1 MTAKE
6 WAAKAFAAWMHRK
19 NQAWIQH
26 PLEAQETVR
35 KNLVASAKN
44 TAFGRDHGFE
54 AIRSVRDFQN
64 AIPVVDYEGIRGYVE
79 RVVAGEPDVLWP
91 GKPLYF
97 AKTSGTT
104 SGTKYIPLTKESVPC
119 HINAARDMLLAYIH
133 RSGDASLVN
142 GKLMFLQGSPVM
154 TEKNG
159 IHVGRLSGISAHY
172 VPFYLQKNRL
182 PSWETNCIEDWET
195 KVDKICEETLGQ
207 DLRALGG
214 IPPWVQMYF
223 ERLLEKSGTADIRSL
238 FPNFKLYIAGGVAF
252 EPYRSRFEQLFGG
265 PITRID
271 PYPASE
277 GFIAYQDRYD
287 KEGLLLLVNNGMY
300 FEFIP
305 ADRYFDPNPPRL
317 TLAEVELGVH
327 YALVLHTNAG
337 LWGYSIG
344 DTVEF
349 TELHPFRIRVTGR
362 IKHFISAFGEH
373 VIGSEVEAA
382 LQAAVAEQPCVVREF
397 TVAPQVAPADGGL
410 PHHDWFVAF
419 DQAPRDFTAFC
430 AALDAGLRSKNT
442 YYNDLVAGSILR
454 PAVVQQVPLDAFN
467 AYMKSI
473 GKLGGQNKLPR
484 LANDRKIADWLVE
497 NAR

>member
-26 PLEAQETVR
+26 PLEAQEKVR

-104 SGTKYIPLTKESVPC
+104 SGTKYIPLTKESMPF

-159 IHVGRLSGISAHY
+159 IQVGRLSGISAHY
-172 VPFYLQKNRL
+172 VPSYLQKNRL

-195 KVDKICEETLGQ
+195 KVDKICEET
-207 DLRALGG
+207 
-214 IPPWVQMYF
+214 
-223 ERLLEKSGTADIRSL
+223 
-238 FPNFKLYIAGGVAF
+238 
-252 EPYRSRFEQLFGG
+252 
-265 PITRID
+265 
-271 PYPASE
+271 
-277 GFIAYQDRYD
+277 
-287 KEGLLLLVNNGMY
+287 
-300 FEFIP
+300 
-305 ADRYFDPNPPRL
+305 
-317 TLAEVELGVH
+317 
-327 YALVLHTNAG
+327 
-337 LWGYSIG
+337 
-344 DTVEF
+344 
-349 TELHPFRIRVTGR
+349 
-362 IKHFISAFGEH
+362 
-373 VIGSEVEAA
+373 
-382 LQAAVAEQPCVVREF
+382 
-397 TVAPQVAPADGGL
+397 
-410 PHHDWFVAF
+410 
-419 DQAPRDFTAFC
+419 
-430 AALDAGLRSKNT
+430 
-442 YYNDLVAGSILR
+442 
-454 PAVVQQVPLDAFN
+454 
-467 AYMKSI
+467 
-473 GKLGGQNKLPR
+473 
-484 LANDRKIADWLVE
+484 
-497 NAR
+497 